1 MKFESIEELIK
12 FAIGKELAASQFY
25 FDLAETMTSEIA
37 KELFMEMAKDE
48 INHKQL
54 LELEIMKLGKVIV
67 EELPE
72 IHRSQKDF
80 FLESSLDKSLDIGDI
95 IQLAIQK
102 EQASFSMYMD
112 LYALTD
118 DDEQK
123 QVIMAMA
130 EEEIRHKIIL
140 EVQYNELLK

>member
-1 MKFESIEELIK
+1 MKFKSLEELLK

-25 FDLAETMTSEIA
+25 FDLAEAMSNEIA
-37 KELFMEMAKDE
+37 KELFTEMAKDE
-48 INHKQL
+48 INHMQM

-72 IHRSQKDF
+72 IHRNQKDF
-80 FLESSLDKSLDIGDI
+80 FLESNLDKTLDLGEL

-102 EQASFSMYMD
+102 EQASFSLYMD
-112 LYALTD
+112 LYAITD
-118 DDEQK
+118 DDEQR

-130 EEEIRHKIIL
+130 EEEIRHKMIL
-140 EVQYNELLK
+140 ETQYNELLK